1 MSPALPVPFTYLITE
16 GKNTYEHLW
25 VTGEGRFPEDFGC
38 QSLVSAS
45 CPLQGRMRVEL
56 VLENREYL
64 GMFGALSLLS
74 LGRGGS

>member
-1 MSPALPVPFTYLITE
+1 ME
-16 GKNTYEHLW
+16 GKNAYEHLW

-56 VLENREYL
+56 VLENTLTLPYIEEKSL
-64 GMFGALSLLS
+64 HNTKGLSS
-74 LGRGGS
+74 R